1 MHPLLLGFSLL
12 AQNSVPVD
20 ALVYSTMPSTFDH
33 RPTMAMDGD
42 PKTTFR
48 SYYGFGDGDGFTV
61 LLGRPI
67 PVRSIKVVTGNGQ
80 EDLLTDATLEVSVD
94 GKKFVKAAD
103 FDAKG
108 TATASRLKDL
118 VLGVRIRM
126 NAAKAVSRLEIGE
139 ITIDST
145 VSVDKVFRGPGRGFV
160 DVSRFPELNA
170 WAAEAEKK
178 MQSFWDESESI
189 LYSEG
194 FVTPNAVNVVY
205 RSGPDVTPVA
215 AAGGG
220 TMTVNADY
228 ARKNPKDNG
237 LTVHEAAHIIQSGGS
252 PGWLVEAVADYVR
265 WIRYEPQNFTYN
277 VDLVKGTPRDPYRS
291 GAAFL
296 AWCELHYDAK
306 LVTKL
311 NDATRFGR
319 YKDEMFLQY
328 CGKPIEVLYKE
339 FIEAYKKDK
348 ANLFVKPLAPSMRPR
363 ELPTVSGA
371 SAGIALP
378 TDIVAL
384 VADGAKFAPNG
395 GFDDGGAAFS
405 STLLKGPIKTHGVT
419 FNLDGAN
426 RLTAMATKGQLIGL
440 SGNHKSLWILA
451 SAIEGGQRDQELTV
465 NYADGSKVT
474 LHQNF
479 SDWFQPENFPGE
491 VRAVKMAYRNLADG
505 SRDPRPFYV
514 YAYGFPLDGSKTLK
528 SLALPN
534 NPNVRILAVTMA
546 D

>member
-1 MHPLLLGFSLL
+1 MHALLLGFSLL
-12 AQNSVPVD
+12 TQNALPVD

-33 RPTMAMDGD
+33 RPQMAMDGD

-61 LLGRPI
+61 LLGRPVA
-67 PVRSIKVVTGNGQ
+67 VRSIRVTTGNGQ
-80 EDLLTDATLEVSVD
+80 DDLLTDATLEVSAD

-108 TATASRLKDL
+108 VATASRLKDL
-118 VLGVRIRM
+118 VIGIRIRM
-126 NAAKAVSRLEIGE
+126 NPSKAVSRLEIGE
-139 ITIDST
+139 ITLDS
-145 VSVDKVFRGPGRGFV
+145 VVPVGNVFRGPGRGFV
-160 DVSRFPELNA
+160 DVSRFPELTN
-170 WAAEAEKK
+170 WAAEAERK

-205 RSGPDVTPVA
+205 RSGPEVTPVA

-228 ARKNPKDNG
+228 AKKNPKDTG
-237 LTVHEAAHIIQSGGS
+237 LTVHEGAHIIQSGGS

-265 WIRYEPQNFTYN
+265 WIRYEPQNLTYN
-277 VDLVKGTPRDPYRS
+277 IDLAKGTPRDPYRN

-296 AWCELHYDAK
+296 AWCEMHYDAK

-311 NDATRFGR
+311 NDATRFGK
-319 YKDEMFLQY
+319 YKDELFLKY
-328 CGKPIEVLYKE
+328 CGKSIDDLYKE

-348 ANLFVKPLAPSMRPR
+348 ANLLVKPLPLSMRPR
-363 ELPTVSGA
+363 PLPTVTGA
-371 SAGIALP
+371 STAVAFPGDIAAI
-378 TDIVAL
+378 T
-384 VADGAKFAPNG
+384 ADGAKFAPNA

-405 STLLKGPIKTHGVT
+405 ANLLKSPVKTQGVT
-419 FNLDGAN
+419 FNFDG
-426 RLTAMATKGQLIGL
+426 RLSATAAKGQTVGL
-440 SGNHKSLWILA
+440 SGTHKSLWILA
-451 SAIEGGQRDQELTV
+451 SAIEGGQRDQVLTV
-465 NYADGSKVT
+465 TYADGT
-474 LHQNF
+474 TAQIHQNF

-491 VRAVKMAYRNLADG
+491 ARAVKMPYRNLADG
-505 SRDPRPFYV
+505 TRDPRPFYA
-514 YAYGFPLDGSKTLK
+514 YAYGFPLEAKPVK
-528 SLALPN
+528 SLTLPN
-534 NPNVRILAVTMA
+534 NPNVRIVAITMA

>member
-1 MHPLLLGFSLL
+1 
-12 AQNSVPVD
+12 
-20 ALVYSTMPSTFDH
+20 MPSAFDH
-33 RPTMAMDGD
+33 RPQMAMDGD

-80 EDLLTDATLEVSVD
+80 EDFLTDATLEVSTD

-108 TATASRLKDL
+108 TATASRLRDL
-118 VLGVRIRM
+118 VIGIRIRM
-126 NAAKAVSRLEIGE
+126 NPAKAVSRLEIGE

-145 VSVDKVFRGPGRGFV
+145 VPVERVLRGPGRGFV
-160 DVSRFPELNA
+160 DVSRFPELTA
-170 WAAEAEKK
+170 WAADAERK

-228 ARKNPKDNG
+228 ARKNPKDTG
-237 LTVHEAAHIIQSGGS
+237 LTVHEGAHIIQSGGS

-265 WIRYEPQNFTYN
+265 WIRYEPQNLTYN
-277 VDLVKGTPRDPYRS
+277 IDLAKGTPRDPYRN

-296 AWCELHYDAK
+296 AWCEMHYDAK

-319 YKDEMFLQY
+319 YKDELFKQY
-328 CGKPIEVLYKE
+328 CGKTIDELYKE

-348 ANLFVKPLAPSMRPR
+348 ANLLVKPISPAMRPR
-363 ELPTVSGA
+363 TLPSVGGEMQTA
-371 SAGIALP
+371 RL
-378 TDIVAL
+378 TFDNVAIT
-384 VADGAKFAPNG
+384 ADGVKFSPSG
-395 GFDDGGAAFS
+395 GFDDGGTAFS
-405 STLLKGPIKTHGVT
+405 ASLLKGNLTTNGVS
-419 FNLDGAN
+419 FAVGLAGAPS
-426 RLTAMATKGQLIGL
+426 AAIAKGQTIALPGT
-440 SGNHKSLWILA
+440 HKSLWILA
-451 SAIEGGQRDQELTV
+451 SAIDGGQRDQVLTV
-465 NYADGSKVT
+465 TYTDGTTSQ

-479 SDWFQPENFPGE
+479 SDWFQPEGFPGE
-491 VRAVKMAYRNLADG
+491 VRALKMPYRNLADG
-505 SRDPRPFYV
+505 TKDPRPFYV
-514 YAYGFPLDGSKTLK
+514 YAYGFPLDGTKVLK
-528 SLALPN
+528 SLTLPN
-534 NPNVRILAVTMA
+534 NPNLRILGVTVA
-546 D
+546 K

>member
-12 AQNSVPVD
+12 AQNAVPVD

-33 RPTMAMDGD
+33 RPTLAMDGD

-67 PVRSIKVVTGNGQ
+67 AVRSIKVVTGNGQ
-80 EDLLTDATLEVSVD
+80 DDLLTDATLEVSTD
-94 GKKFVKAAD
+94 GKKFMKAAD

-108 TATASRLKDL
+108 VATASRLRDL
-118 VLGVRIRM
+118 VIGIRIRM
-126 NAAKAVSRLEIGE
+126 NASKAVSRLEIGE

-145 VSVDKVFRGPGRGFV
+145 VPVGNVFRGPGRGFV
-160 DVSRFPELNA
+160 DVSRFPELAN

-237 LTVHEAAHIIQSGGS
+237 LTVHEGAHIIQSGGS

-296 AWCELHYDAK
+296 AWVELHYDAK

-319 YKDEMFLQY
+319 YKDELFLKY
-328 CGKPIEVLYKE
+328 CGKPIDELYKE
-339 FIEAYKKDK
+339 FIAAYKKDK
-348 ANLFVKPLAPSMRPR
+348 ANLFVKPLPPAMQPR
-363 ELPTVSGA
+363 ELPAVSGPSVSVNPFHDKLA
-371 SAGIALP
+371 AVP
-378 TDIVAL
+378 
-384 VADGAKFAPNG
+384 DGTKFSTSG

-405 STLLKGPIKTHGVT
+405 ASLLKSPIQTHGVT
-419 FNLDGAN
+419 FTFG
-426 RLTAMATKGQLIGL
+426 TSAMSAKGQNFSLTGK
-440 SGNHKSLWILA
+440 HRSLWLLA
-451 SAIEGGQRDQELTV
+451 SAIEGGQRDQELKLT
-465 NYADGSKVT
+465 YEDGTTVT

-491 VRAVKMAYRNLADG
+491 VKALKMAYRNLADG

-514 YAYGFPLDGSKTLK
+514 YAYGYPLDGSKTLK
-528 SLALPN
+528 SLTLPN
-534 NPNVRILAVTMA
+534 NSNVRVLAVSLA